1 LLNSFACLIE
11 ELYFYILLIFELCS
25 YRISAKKMFSDY
37 PLSGPNAPPC
47 DSRCVE
53 GLARG
58 SLIGLAWTFAHG
70 SELTPH
76 SNPAIRFITTLGR
89 NSFGFAS
96 FLGVY
101 SLASCSIEK
110 VRRKDDVYNYF
121 FGGLAVRLNLL
132 LFALSTIIFRLVLL
146 LLLIHQIYVLLLSL
160 RSVPAWHAVFFT
172 RSLDQEG
179 VAVVRL
185 IILVMIRNDTYYI
198 DDNKDLLIILFKE
211 LKKNN

>member
-1 LLNSFACLIE
+1 
-11 ELYFYILLIFELCS
+11 
-25 YRISAKKMFSDY
+25 MFSDY

-121 FGGLAVRLNLL
+121 FGGLAAGAFAAVDSPNLR
-132 LFALSTIIFRLVLL
+132 T
-146 LLLIHQIYVLLLSL
+146 
-160 RSVPAWHAVFFT
+160 
-172 RSLDQEG
+172 
-179 VAVVRL
+179 VAVTSL
-185 IILVMIRNDTYYI
+185 GTGMACGFFYSIIRPGGRGGGEIDHSSDDT
-198 DDNKDLLIILFKE
+198 
-211 LKKNN
+211 